1 MRKIIT
7 SAMIAAAAA
16 ATLGTGL
23 TAAGAAAASSRGAVS
38 GTESF
43 QLMST
48 NGTSNKSSMIAYG
61 SVFTAAGTDVSG
73 KGNTDTVT
81 FPNGSFKLV
90 HKITGGTQQFNP
102 ATCLLSITQK
112 ATYTVGSGTGAYA
125 GISGSG
131 KAVVNGLGIGG
142 RNSKGK
148 CSQSAPPVAFHLV
161 INGSG
166 PVSLP

>member
-7 SAMIAAAAA
+7 SAAIAAAAA
-16 ATLGTGL
+16 ALLGGTGI
-23 TAAGAAAASSRGAVS
+23 AAASSHAAAAK
-38 GTESF
+38 TENF

-48 NGTSNKSSMIAYG
+48 SGTSNKSSIIAYG
-61 SVFTAAGTDVSG
+61 AAFTAAGVDVSG
-73 KGNTDTVT
+73 AHNTDTVT

-90 HKITGGTQQFNP
+90 HKITGGHQHFNQT
-102 ATCLLSITQK
+102 TCLLTVSET
-112 ATYTVGSGTGAYA
+112 ATYTLGNGTGAYA

-131 KAVVNGLGIGG
+131 KATLSLLGVAA

-148 CSQSAPPVAFHLV
+148 CSQSKPPLAFHEL

-166 PVSLP
+166 PVTLP